1 MIEAVG
7 NEEAAE
13 KEKHGHGDVAAG
25 KGFAG

>member
-7 NEEAAE
+7 DEQAAE
-13 KEKHGHGDVAAG
+13 KEKHGHGDAAAG